1 MNVKKMSINK
11 PIISIT
17 ELVQTLQLSRA
28 RFYQLVKSGF
38 FPKPLIDGRS
48 KRPYYDA
55 DLQQKILD
63 SRSTGIGIDGSLM
76 LFYSSRKLETVSVI
90 KKKKVDPLIKE
101 LVETLESMGLETTVE
116 QVQQGLIELYPDGTD
131 AVEQGVVI
139 RDLFRHLRSK

>member
-17 ELVQTLQLSRA
+17 ELVLMLQLSRA

-38 FPKPLIDGRS
+38 FPKPLIDNRS
-48 KRPYYDA
+48 KRPYYDIA
-55 DLQQKILD
+55 LQGQILEA
-63 SRSTGIGIDGSLM
+63 RNTGIGIDGSLM

-139 RDLFRHLRSK
+139 RELFRQLRSK

>member
-38 FPKPLIDGRS
+38 FPKPLIDSRS
-48 KRPYYDA
+48 KRPYYDIV
-55 DLQQKILD
+55 LQGQILD

-76 LFYSSRKLETVSVI
+76 LFYSSRKLETVPVI
-90 KKKKVDPLIKE
+90 KKKKVDPLVKE
-101 LVETLESMGLETTVE
+101 LAETLESMGLDTTVE

-131 AVEQGVVI
+131 GIEQGVVI

>member
-17 ELVQTLQLSRA
+17 ELVQILQLSRA

-48 KRPYYDA
+48 KRPYYDIA
-55 DLQQKILD
+55 LQGQILD
-63 SRSTGIGIDGSLM
+63 SRQSGIGVDGSLM

-101 LVETLESMGLETTVE
+101 LVETLESMGLDTTVE
-116 QVQQGLIELYPDGTD
+116 QVKQGLIELYPDGTD

>member
-38 FPKPLIDGRS
+38 FPKPLIDSRS
-48 KRPYYDA
+48 KRPYYDIA
-55 DLQQKILD
+55 LQQIILEA
-63 SRSTGIGIDGSLM
+63 RNTGIGIDGSLM
-76 LFYSSRKLETVSVI
+76 LFYSSRKSETAAVI

-101 LVETLESMGLETTVE
+101 LVETLESMGLDTTVE
-116 QVQQGLIELYPDGTD
+116 QVKQGLIELYPDGTD